1 MARVFGGAFLDGVA
15 FFVSG
20 RFFAGVRLMVAGIDP
35 ALRTP
40 RASGPADEGFGVGD
54 GDITTGGPGMGAG
67 AGPAGGVA
75 TEPADTAVV
84 FTGCCVPFVLPN
96 NPAMNGLPMH
106 S

>member
-1 MARVFGGAFLDGVA
+1 MRVLAAAFDTA
-15 FFVSG
+15 F
-20 RFFAGVRLMVAGIDP
+20 RTTRAGV
-35 ALRTP
+35 
-40 RASGPADEGFGVGD
+40 PADDGFGAGTGD
-54 GDITTGGPGMGAG
+54 GDIATGGAGMGAG
-67 AGPAGGVA
+67 AGLVGGVA